1 MDWIAIIGTVAFTVS
16 GYLVGVRKHCDVLGI
31 IILALLTAIG
41 GGMIRDVLI
50 QRIPQVFLY
59 TDALWVIAA
68 TLVTVSLLRLQK
80 RESQFLLRTFIVADS
95 LGLVAFSIAGA
106 QVGLQ
111 YELNG
116 FGVAMLGFIT
126 VVGGGMV
133 RDMMVN
139 AVPFILHKDF
149 YGTVAILIAL
159 SIYLLEQQSWLT
171 TLSLHLVFAIGLVLR
186 LFAHWRELE
195 LPKLAQDN
203 D

>member
-1 MDWIAIIGTVAFTVS
+1 M
-16 GYLVGVRKHCDVLGI
+16 
-31 IILALLTAIG
+31 
-41 GGMIRDVLI
+41 
-50 QRIPQVFLY
+50 
-59 TDALWVIAA
+59 
-68 TLVTVSLLRLQK
+68 
-80 RESQFLLRTFIVADS
+80 ADS

-126 VVGGGMV
+126 AVGGGMV

-139 AVPFILHKDF
+139 EVPFILHKDF